1 MTATTTVPGQR
12 TFDPDHY
19 LDCRKPGWDVY
30 EDRGLVRFERPM
42 GSSRSLV
49 FVDERLHGG
58 ARGLASACESR
69 GRGQTLIRAR
79 LVQRGSRS

>member
-42 GSSRSLV
+42 GSNRSLV
-49 FVDERLHGG
+49 FVDDDCTEVLE
-58 ARGLASACESR
+58 AL
-69 GRGQTLIRAR
+69 RAR
-79 LVQRGSRS
+79 ANREAAARR